1 VAVLANLTSSVDAM
15 LPRIILLSCSEAVDV
30 YMIIV
35 ERSSVNF
42 ILAWTWTVAFAL
54 LVGFGWM
61 IDLLVFVEAL
71 PLPLLLLC
79 ICICFRLFYFCIL

>member
-1 VAVLANLTSSVDAM
+1 MAVLANLTASVDAM

-35 ERSSVNF
+35 ERSSENF
-42 ILAWTWTVAFAL
+42 ILTWTWKVAFAL

-71 PLPLLLLC
+71 PL
-79 ICICFRLFYFCIL
+79 LFLWKP